1 MQPVA
6 PCDTASTTG
15 CATSL
20 YTAAWSSAGVS
31 TRSTSNC
38 TGSAGAAPPAPPS
51 RSAPSQISRRA
62 ASVLTVGS
70 PSPLLGGRSRT
81 KTRTRWSS
89 PPLGE
94 GSRDW
99 RGLGARE
106 GSVDVPR
113 RDSGGR
119 RAGSIARAAAA
130 FSSPFGEARGEGAG
144 ERVRLGEPGRAGVD
158 EPGRAGVGEPGRAA
172 RGGEP
177 RRSDGTLEAMSTTR
191 TARACVLDPA
201 GTRRLQGVSCRH
213 TPIFHEGHHVHSWA
227 PCWQIRAGR
236 VNS

>member
-20 YTAAWSSAGVS
+20 YTAAWSSTGVS

-38 TGSAGAAPPAPPS
+38 TGSAGAAPAAPPS

-62 ASVLTVGS
+62 ASVLTIGS

-89 PPLGE
+89 PPFGE

-99 RGLGARE
+99 RGLGAGE
-106 GSVDVPR
+106 GSVDDPR

-119 RAGSIARAAAA
+119 RAGLIAA

-144 ERVRLGEPGRAGVD
+144 ERARRG

-177 RRSDGTLEAMSTTR
+177 TPRRVGTLDAMPSASASRRTTGR
-191 TARACVLDPA
+191 RVGSRGIRERTTARFS
-201 GTRRLQGVSCRH
+201 T
-213 TPIFHEGHHVHSWA
+213 ESWA
-227 PCWQIRAGR
+227 SLSWRDPCRR
-236 VNS
+236 